1 MSKILDKYNELKEK
15 DKEKMYMFKSGKFY
29 IFVSEDC
36 DRINEYVVLK
46 KVEFSNTYKCGFP
59 DIALD
64 DYLRVFKNHNLDI
77 EIITDF
83 TLDNGNVEDIIRSV
97 DINNTTPMEALKVL
111 VKLKRILDGE
121 K

>member
-1 MSKILDKYNELKEK
+1 MSKILDKYSELKEK
-15 DKEKMYMFKSGKFY
+15 DKDKMYMFKSGKFY
-29 IFVSEDC
+29 IFVSDDC

-46 KVEFSNTYKCGFP
+46 KVAFSNTYKCGFP
-59 DIALD
+59 DVALD
-64 DYLRVFKNHNLDI
+64 DYLRVFKNHNLNI

-83 TLDNGNVEDIIRSV
+83 TLNNGNVEDIIRSI
-97 DINNTTPMEALKVL
+97 DTDNITPMEALKVL